1 MADVEPE
8 GPFCIEVKEC
18 GVWMETTEVHA
29 TLAEALKEA
38 SFLCNSFPEER
49 IRISTGDFKLL

>member
-1 MADVEPE
+1 MADVEPK

-18 GVWMETTEVHA
+18 GVWMETTDVP